1 MKQPT
6 RIAAGSLALAL
17 LAACSGTSGPAGTTT
32 SAPGNAAAGMVVDG
46 VGAPVADAKVEIS
59 GTASANAGLSTYD
72 AKTGADGRYSQSGI
86 TPGTAYT
93 VYAMKDITYNGKK
106 YHVRFKPKTGDANQK
121 FDSTQGIARDFVLVA
136 SGPVPGAA
144 SDEDVYGGIVNV
156 ENWYTVDGDQPAV
169 GSKLD
174 ITMHPTGPLLD
185 NSQGQD
191 LKWTVT
197 ENGQSRLDHKV
208 DVPIGRYAVTATL
221 TTPDGAQTPL
231 KVAALGGYGGP
242 TDYLATA
249 TLDFEP
255 GDSALPT
262 STATIAAKLYF
273 HR

>member
-6 RIAAGSLALAL
+6 RIAAASLALAL
-17 LAACSGTSGPAGTTT
+17 LAACSGSSSPTGATT
-32 SAPGNAAAGMVVDG
+32 SAPGNSAAGMVTDG
-46 VGAPVADAKVEIS
+46 VGAPVADAKVEIH
-59 GTASANAGLSTYD
+59 GPASANAGLSTYD
-72 AKTGADGRYSQSGI
+72 AKTGADGRYTQGGI

-93 VYAMKDITYNGKK
+93 VYAMKDITYNGKT
-106 YHVRFKPKTGDANQK
+106 YHVRFKPKTGDANEK
-121 FDSTQGIARDFVLVA
+121 FDSTKGIARDFQLVA
-136 SGPVPGAA
+136 SGKVPGAP
-144 SDEDVYGGIVNV
+144 DPEDYYGGVVNV
-156 ENWYTVDGDQPAV
+156 NNWYTVDGDQPAV

-174 ITMHPTGPLLD
+174 ITLHPTGPLLD

-191 LKWTVT
+191 LKWSVT
-197 ENGQSRLDHKV
+197 QNGEARLDHKV
-208 DVPIGRYAVTATL
+208 DVPVGRYAVTATL

-231 KVAALGGYGGP
+231 KVAALGAYGGP

-262 STATIAAKLYF
+262 SAATLPARIYF